1 MRSSRAGCRAGAAIA
16 LVYSLVVLIPVALG
30 ALLIPPLV
38 NQGETLVNDVPG
50 YVTDVEDFVN
60 ENDTL
65 QKLNE
70 DYDITGKL
78 SDEAGSCRARSAT
91 PARR

>member
-1 MRSSRAGCRAGAAIA
+1 MNG
-16 LVYSLVVLIPVALG
+16 LLVLIPVALG

-60 ENDTL
+60 KHKSAMG
-65 QKLNE
+65 Q
-70 DYDITGKL
+70 DI
-78 SDEAGSCRARSAT
+78 DEAPVFLGKSSWEIGYVTERFPKIRFERT
-91 PARR
+91 RERG